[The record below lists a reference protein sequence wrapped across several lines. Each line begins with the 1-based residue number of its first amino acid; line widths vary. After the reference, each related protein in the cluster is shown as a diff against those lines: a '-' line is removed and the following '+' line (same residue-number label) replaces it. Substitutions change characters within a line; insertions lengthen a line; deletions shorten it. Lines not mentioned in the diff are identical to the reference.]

1 MNKKDLKEIA
11 AKNPA
16 PAPASEPVRVFSVED
31 FLSAV
36 ESVAKEL
43 QPKEPSRILDE
54 PWFRLYTSV
63 IGGQAGW
70 LASAYDLDKLRKRLE
85 TLGLI
90 ATSAL
95 NHAIQI
101 KKVTK

>member
-16 PAPASEPVRVFSVED
+16 PAPEPVRVFSVED
-31 FLSAV
+31 FRAAI
-36 ESVAKEL
+36 EFVAKEL
-43 QPKEPSRILDE
+43 QQKEPSRILDE
-54 PWFRLYTSV
+54 PWFRLYASV

-85 TLGLI
+85 TLGSI

>member
-1 MNKKDLKEIA
+1 MNKKDLKELSKPQPIT
-11 AKNPA
+11 PA
-16 PAPASEPVRVFSVED
+16 ESTIPLFTRED
-31 FLSAV
+31 FRAAIEAV
-36 ESVAKEL
+36 VKEL
-43 QPKEPSRILDE
+43 QPKEQSRILDE

-85 TLGLI
+85 TLGSI

-101 KKVTK
+101 KMVTK

>member
-1 MNKKDLKEIA
+1 MNKKDLKELSKPQPITPA
-11 AKNPA
+11 A
-16 PAPASEPVRVFSVED
+16 STIPVFTSED
-31 FLSAV
+31 FRAAI
-36 ESVAKEL
+36 EAVAKEL

-54 PWFRLYTSV
+54 PWFWLYASV

-85 TLGLI
+85 TLGSI

>member
-1 MNKKDLKEIA
+1 MNKKDLKELSKPQPITPA
-11 AKNPA
+11 A
-16 PAPASEPVRVFSVED
+16 STIPVFTRED
-31 FLSAV
+31 FRAAIEAV
-36 ESVAKEL
+36 VKEL

-85 TLGLI
+85 TLGSI